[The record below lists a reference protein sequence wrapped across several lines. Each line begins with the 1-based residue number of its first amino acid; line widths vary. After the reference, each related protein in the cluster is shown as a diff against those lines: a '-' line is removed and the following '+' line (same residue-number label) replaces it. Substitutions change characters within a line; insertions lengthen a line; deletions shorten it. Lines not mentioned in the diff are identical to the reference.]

1 MDRILCR
8 KVGGRT
14 FGGEEVIVT
23 LLLFFL
29 IIGILIIS
37 HEFGHYIVGKM
48 CGVRINEFTVGFGPK
63 LFSFKKGET
72 LFALRLLPL
81 GGACIFDGADP
92 LNSDENNKL
101 DEHAIMN
108 VSPIKRTAT
117 YVAGPFAN
125 FVLAFVFALIVVGFT
140 GADLPV
146 INSIMEDS
154 AAEDA
159 GLKAGDLI
167 KKIDGKRVH
176 LYREVS
182 LFSAMNTGGDSI
194 EIVYE
199 RNGEEGKVILT
210 PRYSNEDQRYY
221 IGFIGGGEILDCGP
235 IQLFQYASY
244 EVLYWMRYTVKS
256 IGMLFTGKIGMEAL
270 SGPVGMA
277 EIVSDTYEE
286 VKPFGLSSV
295 ILTMMNLIIL
305 LSVNLG
311 IINLLPFPAL
321 DGGRLIFSLIE
332 LVSGRRVPPEKEGII
347 HLVGMVCFMVLMV
360 VVMYQDIA
368 RLFK

>member
-1 MDRILCR
+1 M
-8 KVGGRT
+8 GGQA
-14 FGGEEVIVT
+14 FGGDELIVT

-37 HEFGHYIVGKM
+37 HEFGHYIVGRM

-81 GGACIFDGADP
+81 GGACIFDGIDP
-92 LNSDENNKL
+92 LSDDKAKL
-101 DEHAIMN
+101 DEHALPN
-108 VSPIKRTAT
+108 VSAIKRTAT
-117 YVAGPFAN
+117 YAAGPFAN
-125 FVLAFVFALIVVGFT
+125 FILAFAFALIVVGFT

-159 GLKAGDLI
+159 GLMAGDVI
-167 KKIDGKRVH
+167 KKIDGEHIH

-182 LFSAMNTGGDSI
+182 LFSAMYTGGESI

-199 RNGEEGKVILT
+199 RNGEEGKVTLT
-210 PRYSNEDQRYY
+210 PRYSEEDQRYY
-221 IGFIGGGEILDCGP
+221 IGFIGGGDILDCGP
-235 IQLFQYASY
+235 LQIFQYASY
-244 EVLYWMRYTVKS
+244 EVLYWMRYTVRS
-256 IGMLFTGKIGMEAL
+256 IGMLFSGKIGMEAV

-295 ILTMMNLIIL
+295 ILTMMNLVIL

-321 DGGRLIFSLIE
+321 DGGRLIFSTIE

-347 HLVGMVCFMVLMV
+347 HLVGMVCFMILMV
-360 VVMYQDIA
+360 VVMYHDIT